1 MDLKRGQKVLDVGCG
16 IGGGDY
22 YMADKFGVEVV
33 GIDLSVNMI
42 SLALER
48 VIRLECAVEFGVAD
62 CTKKSYP
69 NGGVVYRKHGAVCL
83 ETQGFLNAINQTT
96 FPSIV
101 VQPGDKY
108 QHNMLYEFS
117 IE

>member
-16 IGGGDY
+16 IGEGDY

-69 NGGVVYRKHGAVCL
+69 NDLAKFSLVITAENL
-83 ETQGFLNAINQTT
+83 ELHLKILQNTLSSEDMIFMT
-96 FPSIV
+96 
-101 VQPGDKY
+101 
-108 QHNMLYEFS
+108 
-117 IE
+117 

>member
-16 IGGGDY
+16 IGEGDY

-33 GIDLSVNMI
+33 SIDLSVNMI
-42 SLALER
+42 SLALQR

-69 NGGVVYRKHGAVCL
+69 NENL
-83 ETQGFLNAINQTT
+83 ELHLKILQNTLSSEDMIFMT
-96 FPSIV
+96 
-101 VQPGDKY
+101 
-108 QHNMLYEFS
+108 
-117 IE
+117 